1 MSNQIS
7 SEGLSVE
14 VSPDAE
20 QSGAARRFVASGA
33 ADARRSPT
41 EPKPVPLSLLDD
53 VVSRT
58 AEAREEAVGSLQR
71 FLNEPS
77 PGRAI
82 RDWLGL
88 SADQPVPGRAE
99 VTARLSRDVARI
111 DELISAQL
119 NAILHHPQFQKLE
132 ASWRG
137 LWFLVDG
144 LADGASIKVRV
155 LNISWRELTQ
165 DQDRALEFDQSQLFR
180 KVYESEFGHP
190 GGEPFG
196 VLLGDYE
203 IHHRATPDHPFAGDV
218 ETLGKIGSV
227 AAAAFA
233 PFIAGV
239 HPSFFGLDQYSEL
252 ERPLNLPR
260 TFEQIEYLKWRTL
273 RQAEDSRFVG
283 LVLPRVLIRLPY
295 GPRGKLDTG
304 IGFRED
310 VGGEDRSNYLWA
322 NAVYAFG
329 SILLRAFAASGW
341 LADIRGVRQGKGEG
355 GMRVCLEDAGL
366 VTGLPVH
373 SFLTDRDGLARKCST
388 EVIITDEQEKGLDD
402 LGFIPLCHC
411 HDTEYSAFYACPS
424 IQKPAV
430 YDEEAATANARIS
443 AMLQYMLCV
452 SRFSHYIKVI
462 SRDKVGGMTG
472 PEEVEDYL
480 RQWLR
485 NYITAND
492 SGGPEV
498 KAKYPLREAKV
509 QVRERRDQPG
519 TYQCV
524 IHLRPHY
531 QLEQMRTSLRLSTEL
546 APGRP
551 L

>member
-1 MSNQIS
+1 MSHRTS
-7 SEGLSVE
+7 DDPSVE
-14 VSPDAE
+14 VSPDSE
-20 QSGAARRFVASGA
+20 QSEAVGRFVAPGA
-33 ADARRSPT
+33 VDAGRPPT

-58 AEAREEAVGSLQR
+58 AESRPDAAGSLQR
-71 FLNEPS
+71 FLSEPS
-77 PGRAI
+77 PWRAI
-82 RDWLGL
+82 GVWLGL
-88 SADQPVPGRAE
+88 SPDRPVPDRAE

-111 DELISAQL
+111 DALISDQL
-119 NAILHHPQFQKLE
+119 NAILHHRQFQKLE

-137 LWFLVDG
+137 LQFLVDG
-144 LADGASIKVRV
+144 LPEGDSIKIRI
-155 LNISWRELTQ
+155 LNITWRELTQ

-203 IHHRATPDHPFAGDV
+203 IHHRPGPDHPFAGDV

-239 HPSFFGLDQYSEL
+239 HPSFFGLDHYSEL

-260 TFEQIEYLKWRTL
+260 TFEQLEYLKWRAL

-295 GPRGKLDTG
+295 GPRGSLDAG

-322 NAVYAFG
+322 SAVYAFG

-355 GMRVCLEDAGL
+355 GKRICLEDAGL

-373 SFLTDRDGLARKCST
+373 WFLTDRNGLASKCST
-388 EVIITDEQEKGLDD
+388 EVIITDEQEKGLGD

-411 HDTEYSAFYACPS
+411 HDTEYAAFYACPS
-424 IQKPAV
+424 IQKPTV
-430 YDEEAATANARIS
+430 YDDDTATANARIS

-462 SRDKVGGMTG
+462 SRDKIGGMTG

-492 SGGPEV
+492 SGGPEI

-546 APGRP
+546 VPGRP

>member
-1 MSNQIS
+1 MSHPTAS
-7 SEGLSVE
+7 DGRSVGPP
-14 VSPDAE
+14 PDAE
-20 QSGAARRFVASGA
+20 QAGASPRSVVAGGRWPA
-33 ADARRSPT
+33 EPRPT
-41 EPKPVPLSLLDD
+41 PAGLLDA

-58 AEAREEAVGSLQR
+58 AEARYDESGLLQR
-71 FLNEPS
+71 FLREPS
-77 PGRAI
+77 PWRAI
-82 RDWLGL
+82 CDWLRL
-88 SADQPVPGRAE
+88 SPDQDVPDRAE

-111 DELISAQL
+111 DALISAQL
-119 NAILHHPQFQKLE
+119 NAVLHHPRFQKLE

-137 LWFLVDG
+137 LQFLVEG
-144 LADGASIKVRV
+144 LPEGESIKIRV
-155 LNISWRELTQ
+155 LNVSWRELTQ

-203 IHHRATPDHPFAGDV
+203 IHHRPGPDHPFAGDV
-218 ETLGKIGSV
+218 ETLGKLGSV

-239 HPSFFGLDQYSEL
+239 HPSFFGLDHYSEL

-260 TFEQIEYLKWRTL
+260 TFEQLEYLKWRAL
-273 RQAEDSRFVG
+273 RQTEDARFVG
-283 LVLPRVLIRLPY
+283 LVLPRALIRLPY
-295 GPRGKLDTG
+295 GPRGRLDAEL
-304 IGFRED
+304 GFQEE
-310 VGGEDRSNYLWA
+310 VGKDDRSGYLWA

-329 SILLRAFAASGW
+329 SILVRAFAASGW
-341 LADIRGVRQGKGEG
+341 LADIRGVRQGKGENG
-355 GMRVCLEDAGL
+355 ERVCLEDAGL

-373 SFLTDRDGLARKCST
+373 SFTTDRDGLAIKCST
-388 EVIITDEQEKGLDD
+388 EVVVTDEQEKELGD

-411 HDTEYSAFYACPS
+411 QDTEFSAFYTSAS
-424 IQKPAV
+424 IQKPAL
-430 YDEEAATANARIS
+430 YDDAAATANARIS

-462 SRDKVGGMTG
+462 SRDKLGAMTG
-472 PEEVEDYL
+472 TEAVEDYL
-480 RQWLR
+480 RHWIR

-492 SGGPEV
+492 GGGPEV
-498 KAKYPLREAKV
+498 KAKYPLREAQV

>member
-1 MSNQIS
+1 MGNQT
-7 SEGLSVE
+7 SEDPPVGESPGAERFGSAAGL
-14 VSPDAE
+14 
-20 QSGAARRFVASGA
+20 VASGIA
-33 ADARRSPT
+33 AARFSPKI
-41 EPKPVPLSLLDD
+41 KPESLLDG
-53 VVSRT
+53 VTSRT
-58 AEAREEAVGSLQR
+58 AESRHGTVGDLQR
-71 FLNEPS
+71 FLREPS
-77 PGRAI
+77 PWQAI
-82 RDWLGL
+82 RVWLGL
-88 SADQPVPGRAE
+88 SPDQIVPDRSE
-99 VTARLSRDVARI
+99 ITAKLSRDIARI
-111 DELISAQL
+111 DDLISTQL
-119 NAILHHPQFQKLE
+119 NAILHHRRFQKLE

-137 LWFLVDG
+137 LQFLVGG
-144 LADGASIKVRV
+144 LPEGDAIKIRV
-155 LNISWRELTQ
+155 LNISWQELTQ

-203 IHHRATPDHPFAGDV
+203 IYHRPSEDHPFAGDV

-239 HPSFFGLDQYSEL
+239 HPSFFGLDHYSEL

-260 TFEQIEYLKWRTL
+260 TFEQLEYLKWRSL
-273 RQAEDSRFVG
+273 RQTEDSRFVG

-295 GPRGKLDTG
+295 GPRGSVDAG

-310 VGGEDRSNYLWA
+310 VGGADRSNYLWA
-322 NAVYAFG
+322 NAIYAFG

-355 GMRVCLEDAGL
+355 GKRICLEDAGL

-373 SFLTDRDGLARKCST
+373 SFMTDRDGLAYKCST

-411 HDTEYSAFYACPS
+411 HDTEYSAFYACSS

-430 YDEEAATANARIS
+430 HDDETVTANARIS
-443 AMLQYMLCV
+443 AMLHYMLCV

-462 SRDKVGGMTG
+462 SRDKIGAMTG

-485 NYITAND
+485 TYITAND

-546 APGRP
+546 APGRS